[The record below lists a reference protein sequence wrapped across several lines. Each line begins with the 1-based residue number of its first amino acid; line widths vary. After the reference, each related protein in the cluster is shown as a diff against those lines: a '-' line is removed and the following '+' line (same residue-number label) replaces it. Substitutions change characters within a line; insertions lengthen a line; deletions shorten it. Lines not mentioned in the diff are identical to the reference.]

1 MKRIIYEPGVKL
13 SGKRVVALGFFDGV
27 HEGHRVLLRNAKE
40 EAERAGLPFSVY
52 TFISENAPPK
62 KGAALYST
70 EKKADIFEALGADE
84 MIISDF
90 SSVSE
95 MSAEDFVRKTLA
107 SDLGCEV
114 AVSGYDFRFG
124 KGASADAEMLGK
136 LLSECGGKALTVPEQ
151 KIDGERIS
159 TTKIKE
165 LLSSGECERA
175 NEMLGAPYSIDSV
188 VTSGLGLG
196 KKLGFPTVNSEFD
209 GGVCHLKKGVYRT
222 VTRTPCGIFSSLTNV
237 GGCPT
242 FEERAPHAETNI
254 IDFDGNLYGEKIRI
268 YFLSYL
274 REEKKFKDQNELI
287 LQINIDKNRVI
298 KEKGDIKW
306 QEIGLN

>member
-1 MKRIIYEPGVKL
+1 M
-13 SGKRVVALGFFDGV
+13 
-27 HEGHRVLLRNAKE
+27 
-40 EAERAGLPFSVY
+40 
-52 TFISENAPPK
+52 
-62 KGAALYST
+62 
-70 EKKADIFEALGADE
+70 
-84 MIISDF
+84 
-90 SSVSE
+90 
-95 MSAEDFVRKTLA
+95 
-107 SDLGCEV
+107 
-114 AVSGYDFRFG
+114 
-124 KGASADAEMLGK
+124 
-136 LLSECGGKALTVPEQ
+136 
-151 KIDGERIS
+151 
-159 TTKIKE
+159 
-165 LLSSGECERA
+165 
-175 NEMLGAPYSIDSV
+175 
-188 VTSGLGLG
+188 
-196 KKLGFPTVNSEFD
+196 NSEFD

-298 KEKGDIKW
+298 KENGDIKW